1 MRDIHSSS
9 SRYWKVSFSLYINNF
24 SLEGRYLCLRAEE
37 SEVRDI
43 HSSSTRYWKVSNLL
57 CMY

>member
-9 SRYWKVSFSLYINNF
+9 TRYWKVNSLLCMYEY

-37 SEVRDI
+37 SEVGDI
-43 HSSSTRYWKVSNLL
+43 HSSSTRYWKVNSLL